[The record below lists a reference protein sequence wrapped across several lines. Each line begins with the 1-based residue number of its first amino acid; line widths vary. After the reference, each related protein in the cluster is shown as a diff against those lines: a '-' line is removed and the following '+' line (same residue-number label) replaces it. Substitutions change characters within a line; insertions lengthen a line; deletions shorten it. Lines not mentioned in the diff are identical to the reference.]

1 MSATS
6 VTLRGQNAAI
16 ALMTDACTITRTSQ
30 VTNLQTGVVTNTTT
44 TIYTGRCKVQ
54 KFGSAS
60 GAGTARPTSVGEAE
74 VWQLPMSVHVPMTVT
89 GVRVGDIVTAST
101 SVLDPDLPGR
111 SFWVRELFHK
121 SYATARR
128 LGLEEVTG

>member
-1 MSATS
+1 MSASLTA
-6 VTLRGQNAAI
+6 LRGQTAAI

-44 TIYTGRCKVQ
+44 TIYTGRCKFQQLVT
-54 KFGSAS
+54 G
-60 GAGTARPTSVGEAE
+60 GLARPVSVGEAE
-74 VWQLPMSVHVPMTVT
+74 VWQLPLHVHVPMTVT
-89 GVRVGDIVTAST
+89 GVRVGDIVTASA
-101 SVLDPDLPGR
+101 SVLDPDLVGR
-111 SFWVRELFHK
+111 TFWVRELFHK